1 LAVAQAFLGVLA
13 RLARMQQGVFLA
25 HLGVAGAGRWAVAPL
40 GVLRLVHLF
49 VPPELPD
56 ESE

>member
-1 LAVAQAFLGVLA
+1 MAQAFLGVLA